1 MQPFLFTRE
10 IDIRNKT
17 LSIANMKG
25 RIKFSKAIC
34 QLAHIMI
41 MRNENYYDDKNDD
54 SIGADY

>member
-34 QLAHIMI
+34 
-41 MRNENYYDDKNDD
+41 
-54 SIGADY
+54 